1 MRFEFV
7 FISALLML
15 CFLSLP
21 VAGQSTKQP
30 PAFHTSALPLPRWA
44 SLGADE
50 VFVRAGPGMRY
61 PILWTLRRQG
71 LPVEIF
77 LEFEG
82 WRKIKDPDGQVGWV
96 HQSLLSGQRM
106 GIIKAEGSVHLRQ
119 RPDSQAAPVAV
130 AERGAQVKVEECGAG
145 WCEIQAADQTGWVE
159 SSALWGVY
167 AQEKF
172 D

>member
-1 MRFEFV
+1 MRTV
-7 FISALLML
+7 LVIALLFASAVVL
-15 CFLSLP
+15 LIPARAADSAP
-21 VAGQSTKQP
+21 P
-30 PAFHTSALPLPRWA
+30 PAFHTSALPLPRFA

-82 WRKIKDPDGQVGWV
+82 WRKIKDPEGQVGWV

-106 GIIKAEGSVHLRQ
+106 AVIKGAGPVALRQ
-119 RPDSQAAPVAV
+119 KRDPQAAPLALAEPGALVKVAQCRTGWCAV
-130 AERGAQVKVEECGAG
+130 GVGAQE
-145 WCEIQAADQTGWVE
+145 GWVE
-159 SSALWGVY
+159 TSALWGVY
-167 AQEKF
+167 AQEEF